1 MSQELLYFNGI
12 NGATGMYGLPPMTS
26 KELADH
32 ITGDEGATPENLAE
46 LKEKL
51 KSDALDKVLGINRTL
66 LSGENARALE
76 ENTAARD
83 VWLETL
89 IQELVGVPIDSINNS
104 ISKGLVTQQ
113 TNKLIEYLKG
123 AGQTSGAPGN
133 VLFEALAQ
141 DLEALA
147 HPQQSSHPSWHNLVQ
162 ALGSRLHA
170 SFASPDIAWANLLG
184 TLNKWLGLL
193 ASEVGHLG
201 VKEGVDP
208 NDLAQAGWGIIFGAK
223 NPLAPKIKEA
233 MAPLLNLRQSEAGM
247 RFRIYEGPDGYRPG
261 DTARTF
267 MGRRGVEPTAPVDP
281 DRAPFYMLIVG
292 DPDEIPFSFMNQ
304 LDVQFAVGRIDFG
317 DDLGAYARYARSVVQ
332 AERQDFRLAPRATFF
347 GVANPDDQA
356 TGLSASK
363 LVRPLY
369 EHLKTRYADWQM
381 EAILREDANKPRLV
395 RLVGGDQTPALLFT
409 ASHGIE
415 FPRDDPQQ
423 RQVRYQGAL
432 LCQDWPGPNAW
443 RGEIPH
449 DYFLAGDDLTGDAN
463 LLGTIAFFFA
473 CFSGGTPLYDEFSKQ
488 AFKTNREVVADHPF
502 VAALPKA
509 MLSLSKGGALAV
521 VAHVE
526 RAWGTSFLGPKQT
539 EQIVVFQSALERLLK
554 GHRVGSAMDYFNARY
569 AALAAELSQQL
580 ENIEFGM
587 KYDPYELA
595 GLWTANNDARGYV
608 VIGDPAA
615 RLRVATSG
623 QPSAARPIIESQ
635 PTIAQATA
643 PEATTP
649 KRSYTEREWQQTPP
663 AVQAYIQKLEAKLKL
678 VQEERHV

>member
-1 MSQELLYFNGI
+1 
-12 NGATGMYGLPPMTS
+12 
-26 KELADH
+26 
-32 ITGDEGATPENLAE
+32 
-46 LKEKL
+46 
-51 KSDALDKVLGINRTL
+51 
-66 LSGENARALE
+66 
-76 ENTAARD
+76 
-83 VWLETL
+83 
-89 IQELVGVPIDSINNS
+89 
-104 ISKGLVTQQ
+104 
-113 TNKLIEYLKG
+113 
-123 AGQTSGAPGN
+123 
-133 VLFEALAQ
+133 
-141 DLEALA
+141 
-147 HPQQSSHPSWHNLVQ
+147 
-162 ALGSRLHA
+162 
-170 SFASPDIAWANLLG
+170 
-184 TLNKWLGLL
+184 
-193 ASEVGHLG
+193 
-201 VKEGVDP
+201 
-208 NDLAQAGWGIIFGAK
+208 
-223 NPLAPKIKEA
+223 
-233 MAPLLNLRQSEAGM
+233 
-247 RFRIYEGPDGYRPG
+247 
-261 DTARTF
+261 
-267 MGRRGVEPTAPVDP
+267 
-281 DRAPFYMLIVG
+281 
-292 DPDEIPFSFMNQ
+292 
-304 LDVQFAVGRIDFG
+304 
-317 DDLGAYARYARSVVQ
+317 
-332 AERQDFRLAPRATFF
+332 
-347 GVANPDDQA
+347 
-356 TGLSASK
+356 LSASK

-369 EHLKTRYADWQM
+369 EHLKARYADWQM
-381 EAILREDANKPRLV
+381 EAILKEDAQKPRLV

-409 ASHGIE
+409 ASHGLE
-415 FPRDDPQQ
+415 FPRDDPEQ

-488 AFKTNREVVADHPF
+488 AFRTNREVVADHPF

-608 VIGDPAA
+608 VIGDPAV

-623 QPSAARPIIESQ
+623 QPSAARPVIESQ
-635 PTIAQATA
+635 PMIAQATV

-649 KRSYTEREWQQTPP
+649 KRPYTEQEWQHTPP
-663 AVQAYIQKLEAKLKL
+663 AVQAYIQQLEAKLKL
-678 VQEERHV
+678 VQEERLV

>member
-1 MSQELLYFNGI
+1 
-12 NGATGMYGLPPMTS
+12 
-26 KELADH
+26 
-32 ITGDEGATPENLAE
+32 
-46 LKEKL
+46 
-51 KSDALDKVLGINRTL
+51 
-66 LSGENARALE
+66 
-76 ENTAARD
+76 
-83 VWLETL
+83 
-89 IQELVGVPIDSINNS
+89 
-104 ISKGLVTQQ
+104 
-113 TNKLIEYLKG
+113 
-123 AGQTSGAPGN
+123 
-133 VLFEALAQ
+133 
-141 DLEALA
+141 
-147 HPQQSSHPSWHNLVQ
+147 
-162 ALGSRLHA
+162 
-170 SFASPDIAWANLLG
+170 
-184 TLNKWLGLL
+184 
-193 ASEVGHLG
+193 
-201 VKEGVDP
+201 
-208 NDLAQAGWGIIFGAK
+208 
-223 NPLAPKIKEA
+223 
-233 MAPLLNLRQSEAGM
+233 
-247 RFRIYEGPDGYRPG
+247 
-261 DTARTF
+261 
-267 MGRRGVEPTAPVDP
+267 VDP
-281 DRAPFYMLIVG
+281 DKAPFYLLIAG
-292 DPDEIPFSFMNQ
+292 DPEEIPFSFMNQ

-317 DDLGAYARYARSVVQ
+317 DDLGAYARYARSVVA

-369 EHLKTRYADWQM
+369 EHLKARYADWQM
-381 EAILREDANKPRLV
+381 EAILKEDAQKPRLV

-409 ASHGIE
+409 ASHGLE
-415 FPRDDPQQ
+415 FPRDDPEQ

-608 VIGDPAA
+608 VIGDPAV

-623 QPSAARPIIESQ
+623 QPSAARPVIESQ
-635 PTIAQATA
+635 PMIAQATV

-649 KRSYTEREWQQTPP
+649 KRPYTEQEWQHTPP
-663 AVQAYIQKLEAKLKL
+663 AVQAYIQQLEAKLKL

>member
-1 MSQELLYFNGI
+1 MSQELLHFNGI
-12 NGATGMYGLPPMTS
+12 NGATGIYGLPPMTS
-26 KELADH
+26 KRLADH
-32 ITGDEGATPENLAE
+32 IIGDEDTTPENLAE

-51 KSDALDKVLGINRTL
+51 KSDTLDKVLGINKTL
-66 LSGENARALE
+66 LSGDNARALE
-76 ENTAARD
+76 ENPAARGA
-83 VWLETL
+83 WLETL
-89 IQELVGVPIDSINNS
+89 IQELVAVPIDSINTS
-104 ISKGLVTQQ
+104 ISKGLVSQQ

-123 AGQTSGAPGN
+123 AGQATGAPGN
-133 VLFEALAQ
+133 AWFETLAQ
-141 DLEALA
+141 DLEGWA
-147 HPQQSSHPSWHNLVQ
+147 HSQPSSQASWYNLVQ

-170 SFASPDIAWANLLG
+170 LSASPNVPWGNLLG
-184 TLNKWLGLL
+184 TLNRWLGLL

-208 NDLAQAGWGIIFGAK
+208 NDLAQAGWGIIFGAN

-233 MAPLLNLRQSEAGM
+233 LAPLLNLRQSESGT
-247 RFRIYEGPDGYRPG
+247 RFRIYDGPGGYRPG

-267 MGRRGVEPTAPVDP
+267 MGRRGIEPTAPVDP
-281 DRAPFYMLIVG
+281 DKAPFYLLIAG
-292 DPDEIPFSFMNQ
+292 DPEEIPYSFINQ

-317 DDLGAYARYARSVVQ
+317 DDLVAYARYARSVVE

-369 EHLKTRYADWQM
+369 ENLKARYADWQM
-381 EAILREDANKPRLV
+381 EAILKEDAKKARLL
-395 RLVGGDQTPALLFT
+395 RLLGGDETPALLFT
-409 ASHGIE
+409 ASHGME
-415 FPRDDPQQ
+415 FPRDDSQQ

-432 LCQDWPGPNAW
+432 LCQDWPGPNTW

-449 DYFLAGDDLTGDAN
+449 NYFLAGDDLTGDAN
-463 LLGTIAFFFA
+463 LVGTIAFFFA

-488 AFKTNREVVADHPF
+488 AFKTNREVIAEHPF

-521 VAHVE
+521 IAHVE
-526 RAWGTSFLGPKQT
+526 RAWGTSFLGPRQT

-569 AALAAELSQQL
+569 AALAAELCQQL

-587 KYDPYELA
+587 RYDPYELA
-595 GLWTANNDARGYV
+595 GLWTANNDARGFV
-608 VIGDPAA
+608 VIGDPAV

-623 QPSAARPIIESQ
+623 QPSAARPVIESQ
-635 PTIAQATA
+635 PITIQATA
-643 PEATTP
+643 KTT
-649 KRSYTEREWQQTPP
+649 YTEQEWQQTPP
-663 AVQAYIQKLEAKLKL
+663 AVQAYIRQLEAKLKL
-678 VQEERHV
+678 MQEEHHV